1 MIERIIE
8 LSAKNRFFVFLG
20 VLSLTLWGI
29 WSLKNT
35 PLDAI
40 PDLSDVQVIVYTTWM
55 GRNPSIMEDQVTYP
69 IVTAMISAPQVKFV
83 RGFSDF
89 GYSYVYIIFEDGTDI
104 YWARSR
110 VLEYLNQVTGRL
122 PPGVTPTLG
131 PDATGVGWAFQY
143 ALVDESGK
151 NDLAQLR
158 SLQDWYLRYQIASV
172 EGVAEVASLGG
183 FVKQY
188 QVNLNPNKLSA
199 YRIPLKMVI
208 DAIRMSNNDVGGRS
222 IELSGAEYM
231 VRGRGYIKSIKDL
244 ETVSVGMVERGT
256 PILLRDIAQISL
268 GPDMRRGIAEL
279 DGKGEVV
286 GGIVVMRYGENA
298 LNVID
303 RVKKKLKEI
312 EPSLPPG
319 VKIVT
324 TYDRSDLILRSI
336 ATLKE
341 KLIEESLIVS
351 AVSLIFLFHVRSA
364 LVAILTLPIAIILSF
379 IAMYYLRLTSNI
391 MSLGGIAIA
400 IGAMVDAAIV
410 MVENAHKRLER
421 WEEAG
426 RAGSRNQI
434 IIEAA
439 KEVGKP
445 LFYSLL
451 IITVSFLPVFTLEAQ
466 EGRLFKPLAFTKT
479 FAMFFASF
487 LSITLA
493 PVLMLLLIRGRI
505 QPEARNPVNR
515 FLIALYLPVVEWVL
529 RFKKSTIILA
539 LVAMTLTVPAFQ
551 RLGSEFMPPL
561 NEGTIF
567 YMPTTLPGISITQ
580 AARLLQMQDRILK
593 SFPEV
598 ELVFGKAGR
607 AESSTDPAPF
617 SMGETTVVL
626 KPESEWRRVQVD
638 RSGWPRLFRPIAGLL
653 LGKSRPITWE
663 ELVAEMDKALRLPGV
678 ANAWTMP
685 IKNRIDMLST
695 GIRTPVGIK
704 IFGPDL
710 SKIEEIGK
718 HIEMVLQPVPGTRTV
733 YAERV
738 TGGYYLDFELK
749 REEIARYGLTLG
761 DVEMM
766 IESAIGGESISTTV
780 EGRERYPISVR
791 YARELRDDVEK
802 LNRVL
807 VPTMNGAQIPLAQLA
822 DIKLTTGPSMIR
834 DEDAQLSGYVYV
846 DMVGRDIG
854 GYVEEAKKKVA
865 EQVQIPTGYTLS
877 WSGQYEYMQRAKER
891 LTYVVPLTLLI
902 IFVLLYMNFQS
913 VAKSLIVLL
922 SVPFS
927 MVGAVWFL
935 YLLGYNLSVAV
946 WVGIIALAGV
956 AAETGVV
963 MIVYLDEVYER
974 RLNEGL
980 MSTTGDLYQAITE
993 GAVQRVRPKMMTV
1006 TAIMA
1011 GLLPIMWSHGSGA
1024 DVMKRIASPM
1034 IGGMVTST
1042 VLTLA
1047 VIPAIYAIWRGWGM
1061 KDPARGSGLAGD
1073 RSERWT
1079 LK

>member
-1 MIERIIE
+1 MIEKIIE
-8 LSAKNRFFVFLG
+8 GSARNKFLIFLMVIFLSAA
-20 VLSLTLWGI
+20 GI
-29 WSLKNT
+29 WAMKKT
-35 PLDAI
+35 PLDAV

-55 GRNPSIMEDQVTYP
+55 GRNPTIMEDQVTYP
-69 IVTAMISAPQVKFV
+69 IVTTMISAPKVKFV

-110 VLEYLNQVTGRL
+110 VLEYLNQVSGRL
-122 PPGVTPTLG
+122 PKGVTPTLG
-131 PDATGVGWAFQY
+131 PDATGVGWVFQY
-143 ALVDESGK
+143 ALVDENNK
-151 NDLAQLR
+151 YDLAQLR
-158 SLQDWYLRYQIASV
+158 SLQDWYLRYQIGSV

-183 FVKQY
+183 FVRQY
-188 QVNLNPNKLSA
+188 QVNLDPNKLAA
-199 YRIPLKMVI
+199 YRLPMKNVV

-222 IELSGAEYM
+222 VELSGAEYM
-231 VRGRGYIKSIKDL
+231 VRGRGYIKSIKDI
-244 ETVSVGMVERGT
+244 ETIAVGGDHGT
-256 PILLRDIAQISL
+256 PILVRDIGTVAL

-286 GGIVVMRYGENA
+286 SGIVVMRYGENA
-298 LNVID
+298 LNLID
-303 RVKKKLKEI
+303 RVKQKIKEI

-336 ATLKE
+336 DTLKE
-341 KLIEESLIVS
+341 KLIEESVIVS
-351 AVSLIFLFHVRSA
+351 LVSLIFLFHIRSA
-364 LVAILTLPIAIILSF
+364 LVAILTLPIAIIISF
-379 IAMYYLRLTSNI
+379 IAMYYLNLTSNI

-421 WEEAG
+421 WEQAG
-426 RAGSRNQI
+426 RPGERTHI
-434 IIEAA
+434 LIEAA

-493 PVLMLLLIRGRI
+493 PVLMVLLIRGRI
-505 QPEARNPVNR
+505 HPESKNPINR
-515 FLIALYLPVVEWVL
+515 VLIALYMPVVKGVL
-529 RFKKSTIILA
+529 RFKKSVIFLSVVAIIL
-539 LVAMTLTVPAFQ
+539 TYPAFMH
-551 RLGSEFMPPL
+551 LGSEFMPPL
-561 NEGTIF
+561 NEGMIF

-580 AARLLQMQDRILK
+580 TTRLLQIQDRLLK

-598 ELVFGKAGR
+598 QWVFGKAGR
-607 AESSTDPAPF
+607 AETSTDPAPF
-617 SMGETTVVL
+617 SMAETTVML
-626 KPESEWRRVQVD
+626 KPESEWPE
-638 RSGWPRLFRPIAGLL
+638 GM
-653 LGKSRPITWE
+653 TWE
-663 ELVAEMDKALRLPGV
+663 KLVDNMDKRLRLPGV

-710 SKIEEIGK
+710 NKIEEIGK
-718 HIEMVLQPVPGTRTV
+718 HLEMALQSVPGTRTV

-738 TGGYYLDFELK
+738 TGGYYLDFDLK
-749 REEIARYGLTLG
+749 REEIARYGLAL
-761 DVEMM
+761 DDIEMI
-766 IESAIGGESISTTV
+766 IESAVGGESISTTV
-780 EGRERYPISVR
+780 EGRERYPVSVR
-791 YARELRDDVEK
+791 YAREFRDDPDRLK
-802 LNRVL
+802 RVL
-807 VPTMNGAQIPLAQLA
+807 IPAMDGAQIPLGQLA
-822 DIKLTTGPSMIR
+822 DIRLTAGPGMIR

-846 DMVGRDIG
+846 DMAGRDIG
-854 GYVEEAKKKVA
+854 SYVEEAKRKVA
-865 EQVQIPTGYTLS
+865 EQVQIPTGYTIV

-891 LTYVVPLTLLI
+891 LIYVVPVTLLI

-913 VAKSLIVLL
+913 IAKSLIVLL
-922 SVPFS
+922 SVPFA
-927 MVGAVWFL
+927 MVGAVWYL
-935 YLLGYNLSVAV
+935 HLLGYNLSVAV

-974 RLNEGL
+974 KLREGS
-980 MSTTGDLYQAITE
+980 MSTLQDLYDAIIE
-993 GAVQRVRPKMMTV
+993 GAAQRVRPKMMTV
-1006 TAIMA
+1006 TAIIA
-1011 GLLPIMWSHGSGA
+1011 GLLPIMWSHGTGA
-1024 DVMKRIASPM
+1024 DMMKRIAAPM
-1034 IGGMVTST
+1034 IGGMITST
-1042 VLTLA
+1042 ILTLG
-1047 VIPAIYAIWRGWGM
+1047 VIPAIYAVWRSWGM
-1061 KDPARGSGLAGD
+1061 R
-1073 RSERWT
+1073 RSSSRAT
-1079 LK
+1079 AIDS